1 MTSWDFGQ
9 TPCNVISTDL
19 LLFKLFLYFS
29 LHLSAFAPFS
39 PFLTGPE
46 PTPRKAQRP
55 KPAIPPEFDRDCKKG
70 LTFLNSCQ
78 TYICLCHKEFCDEQ
92 TKIAWAIYV
101 LYEVWTSS
109 KMDCLYFQVGRTLQE
124 RGRTIHCP
132 TWSARF
138 CSTVVCWNPQDLSPR
153 LFQCHTGQIGKSS
166 RV

>member
-1 MTSWDFGQ
+1 MGFFDNPGFRLKCDHAANIFDPDSIQWLPSHPHPLYQ
-9 TPCNVISTDL
+9 TPPN
-19 LLFKLFLYFS
+19 
-29 LHLSAFAPFS
+29 
-39 PFLTGPE
+39 PE

-55 KPAIPPEFDRDCKKG
+55 KPPIPPEFDRDCKKG
-70 LTFLNSCQ
+70 LTFLNSGQ

-132 TWSARF
+132 T
-138 CSTVVCWNPQDLSPR
+138 
-153 LFQCHTGQIGKSS
+153 
-166 RV
+166 